1 MKVLAI
7 METGAKITF
16 DSLQQFLLA
25 KELNPKLELLEK
37 EYKTTIPELANI
49 PVEII
54 KPDIKK
60 LVKKIEVKDD
70 VIDDSIE
77 KPDVT
82 VAECRKNITV
92 YSKKELELLAGDERI
107 SIKKLAEKELKE
119 RFNK

>member
-82 VAECRKNITV
+82 VAECRKNITI
-92 YSKKELELLAGDERI
+92 YSKKELELLAGDERV

>member
-92 YSKKELELLAGDERI
+92 YSKKELELLAGDERV

>member
-82 VAECRKNITV
+82 VAECRKNITI